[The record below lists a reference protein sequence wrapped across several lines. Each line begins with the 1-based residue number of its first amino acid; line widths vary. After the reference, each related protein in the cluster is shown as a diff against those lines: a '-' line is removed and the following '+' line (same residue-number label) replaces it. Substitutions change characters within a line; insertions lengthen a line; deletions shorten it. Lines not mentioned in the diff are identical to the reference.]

1 MKTRSQPTTTTST
14 TTTSTTTTSSSTPDQ
29 PSPIFSLP
37 LFSWSQP
44 LHISLFIWH
53 PTVQASLI
61 FQPSQTLLNHFTPV
75 PFKTSDPTKVFRRK
89 LSFRKTVSRAT
100 FCIRSNL
107 RHDVIRWRW
116 QSALRCS
123 RDLLFAVTKS
133 SFFKYLRETSYHYVQ
148 GPYMLN

>member
-1 MKTRSQPTTTTST
+1 MKTRSQPTSTTSTATTTSTSTTTST
-14 TTTSTTTTSSSTPDQ
+14 TTTSTSTPDQ

-107 RHDVIRWRW
+107 RHDVINEHELIFLSVTSPRFR
-116 QSALRCS
+116 QIALPLTICCCCS
-123 RDLLFAVTKS
+123 SKQR
-133 SFFKYLRETSYHYVQ
+133 
-148 GPYMLN
+148 